1 MVFFSMSSTIFWIHL
16 QAVVYPKSCY
26 NEHYYKE
33 VVVYIPVPVPY
44 HYAMQMSLSTKKK
57 KLSIVYKSSSSDFN
71 RVVRVQMKGSTFA
84 HNDNPYTLYPCT
96 QLEWQGHRNCTI

>member
-44 HYAMQMSLSTKKK
+44 HYVMQMSLSTKKK
-57 KLSIVYKSSSSDFN
+57 KNCQLFINLLQVILTELSEC
-71 RVVRVQMKGSTFA
+71 R
-84 HNDNPYTLYPCT
+84 
-96 QLEWQGHRNCTI
+96 